1 LQRTADIG
9 KRLAGSRAARDRM
22 TLDRRP
28 EIEYLDGRAHPKVS
42 PRLSHGQVQ
51 DAIFAGLD

>member
-1 LQRTADIG
+1 
-9 KRLAGSRAARDRM
+9 M